1 VSSSSLTTSPAAAVA
16 AVLPADARHPQAQ
29 RAESRIAGHGLL
41 ATEAIEPG
49 SAAVRFADAPA
60 DPGDLGLLNH
70 SCDPNLGWADATTL
84 VARRA
89 IGAGEELTI
98 DYATCVT
105 DTDFVLYC
113 HCETY
118 RCRQVIEGTDWQIPQ
133 LQQRY
138 AGHWHPAA
146 QRLIESVGR

>member
-1 VSSSSLTTSPAAAVA
+1 MP
-16 AVLPADARHPQAQ
+16 PADPRHPQA
-29 RAESRIAGHGLL
+29 RREESRIAGRGLH
-41 ATEAIEPG
+41 ATTAIEAG
-49 SAAVRFADAPA
+49 TAAVRFGDAPVGP
-60 DPGDLGLLNH
+60 DDLGPVNH

-89 IGAGEELTI
+89 IAAGEELAL

-105 DTDFVLYC
+105 DPGFVLYC

-118 RCRQVIEGTDWQIPQ
+118 RCRQVIEGSDWRIPQ

-146 QRLIESVGR
+146 QRLIETAAR